1 MYENTFNQISKN
13 LAEITILLDKDFLS
27 EECEE
32 LTVLLEATE
41 ELFKEFDYLHDLGND
56 PDYTLNKEER
66 RDFYKY
72 RKLDK
77 EFENLKTQIN
87 PEEESCEDI
96 IEATL
101 DSMFPNRHDSD
112 FDEDDMSYDQVFGDD

>member
-13 LAEITILLDKDFLS
+13 LSEMVNLLDKDCLS

-32 LTVLLEATE
+32 LTVLLGATE
-41 ELFKEFDYLHDLGND
+41 ELFKEFEYLNDLAND
-56 PDYTLNKEER
+56 SDYTLNKAER
-66 RDFYKY
+66 RDFNRYKE
-72 RKLDK
+72 LDK
-77 EFENLKTQIN
+77 EFEYLKTQLN
-87 PEEESCEDI
+87 PEEESNEDI